1 MLLLANTFAFIYG
14 MLSTFAGL
22 TQLRKR
28 SIPIWSAFGVIVVGL
43 LLAASSLLIHSVPNL
58 LYLLIIILVLM
69 HVFAIINGIHL
80 FGKIHFKHHLIRLFF
95 SCLIILFYLY
105 SID

>member
-1 MLLLANTFAFIYG
+1 MLLLASTLALIYG
-14 MLSTFAGL
+14 VLSAFAGL
-22 TQLRKR
+22 TQLRTR
-28 SIPIWSAFGVIVVGL
+28 RMQIWSAIGMIVVGL
-43 LLAASSLLIHSVPNL
+43 LLAASSLFIHSVPNL
-58 LYLLIIILVLM
+58 LYLLIICLVLM